1 MTERQVIVTWYT
13 PEEKM
18 PPEDLFVV
26 VTFSGRDGNG
36 IYEIA
41 MGVATWSYD
50 GLGWLVTGLGEDA
63 EFTIHAWAD
72 LLPYHSKGG
81 R

>member
-1 MTERQVIVTWYT
+1 MERQVITTWYT

-18 PPEDLFVV
+18 PPDDIIVV
-26 VTFSGRDGNG
+26 VTFSGKDGNMAFDHALG
-36 IYEIA
+36 T
-41 MGVATWSYD
+41 ATWFND
-50 GLGWLVTGLGEDA
+50 GLGWLVTGLGEEA

-72 LLPYHSKGG
+72 LEPYQSRGG